1 MNMEF
6 SQHSTMIMK
15 RYWKEFLMY
24 CYNQDIKYYDLKYVH
39 LFLKDKYFCKLINN
53 KCELTK
59 EQKNAA
65 KSMNILVDI
74 NCINTFIK
82 IKEKNIELNDYY
94 LDLLNNYLDFWK
106 NIKNNSDET
115 IQDKKSETIKLF
127 RYLIENNISHIRDFN
142 KNEILKF
149 LDINKNKTRSQRI
162 SINWNLRSLFI
173 FLDDSEILKNNYEKI
188 LPVIKRI
195 KERKLPATFEKDD
208 VEKIINYLKDNVDST
223 SAGYRNYAMFLIAAR
238 LGLRKIDIINLKWN
252 NIDWENNLIKLTQM
266 KTKINI
272 TLPLFSDVGN
282 AIINYIKKERP
293 FKIKSNDDYI
303 FIRHRYP
310 LIKLSNQDSMTEIIN
325 KIFIHLN
332 IPINKYK
339 QKGLHSFRFTLA
351 TELLNENVPSHII
364 SSVLGH
370 NNPNSTKAYLRVNDV
385 KLSECFVEDEYE

>member
-1 MNMEF
+1 MEF

-127 RYLIENNISHIRDFN
+127 RYLIENNC
-142 KNEILKF
+142 
-149 LDINKNKTRSQRI
+149 
-162 SINWNLRSLFI
+162 
-173 FLDDSEILKNNYEKI
+173 
-188 LPVIKRI
+188 
-195 KERKLPATFEKDD
+195 
-208 VEKIINYLKDNVDST
+208 
-223 SAGYRNYAMFLIAAR
+223 
-238 LGLRKIDIINLKWN
+238 KW
-252 NIDWENNLIKLTQM
+252 
-266 KTKINI
+266 
-272 TLPLFSDVGN
+272 
-282 AIINYIKKERP
+282 
-293 FKIKSNDDYI
+293 
-303 FIRHRYP
+303 
-310 LIKLSNQDSMTEIIN
+310 
-325 KIFIHLN
+325 
-332 IPINKYK
+332 
-339 QKGLHSFRFTLA
+339 
-351 TELLNENVPSHII
+351 
-364 SSVLGH
+364 
-370 NNPNSTKAYLRVNDV
+370 
-385 KLSECFVEDEYE
+385 